1 VRHEGGRV
9 WIYTEAHKTDALFR
23 IEAIACELKLEN
35 VYAKV

>member
-9 WIYTEAHKTDALFR
+9 WIYTEAHETDALFR